1 MKKKITN
8 KIVLIENADPGYDWI
23 FSKNISG
30 LITKNGGV
38 NSHMAIRCQELNIPA
53 AIGIGEANYKL
64 IEQSNELNLNCKFNK
79 INVLN

>member
-1 MKKKITN
+1 MQTQVMTGFFQEYLWSNYKK
-8 KIVLIENADPGYDWI
+8 W
-23 FSKNISG
+23 
-30 LITKNGGV
+30 GV

-53 AIGIGEANYKL
+53 AIGIGEANFKL

>member
-1 MKKKITN
+1 
-8 KIVLIENADPGYDWI
+8 
-23 FSKNISG
+23 
-30 LITKNGGV
+30 
-38 NSHMAIRCQELNIPA
+38 MAIRCQELNIPA